1 VLYGSNDGLRR
12 ATERDLP
19 HSGVAYRSPYRRDYA
34 RLIHSP
40 VFRRLQGKTQLFP
53 GIESDFFRNRLTHSL
68 EVAQVAKSIALKLN
82 VEAPELKDSPID
94 TDLVEFAALAHDLG
108 HPPFGHNGEA
118 ALDNLMKYDGG
129 FEGNAQTFRIL
140 SRLEKKRL
148 SEDAAAHG
156 AQDVGVANGSDFR
169 VGLNLAARSL
179 AAVLKYDKQIP
190 HSRNEDDPLVKGYY
204 SVDVETVEWVRKN
217 VIGESAPGSPIKT
230 LECCIMDLAD
240 DIAYSTYDLEDT
252 FKAGF
257 LTPLELLSLDE
268 KFCKEVAVT
277 VTKSTNESVT
287 AADVTAVLIKTFSE
301 VLGDSREVTE
311 KNALESSVFSYHQ
324 SRKMA
329 NNGYARTD
337 LTSQLVGEFI
347 AGVRFEYNSA
357 CPPLSRVYLERETLR
372 KVETLK
378 RLTFLAVI
386 QSPRLKIVEY
396 RGSEI
401 VASIFDALSD
411 DAGKQLLPPDFQQL
425 YAQTNDKPRVICDF
439 IAGMTDAYAVEFYSR
454 LKSEN
459 ATTIFKPF

>member
-1 VLYGSNDGLRR
+1 MLYGSKDSLRR
-12 ATERDLP
+12 VPESDLP
-19 HSGVAYRSPYRRDYA
+19 NSGTNYRSPYRRDYA

-82 VEAPELKDSPID
+82 EEVPQLQNNRID
-94 TDLVEFAALAHDLG
+94 VDIVEFAALAHDLG
-108 HPPFGHNGEA
+108 HPPFGHNGES
-118 ALDNLMKYDGG
+118 ALDKLMKNDGG

-148 SEDAAAHG
+148 ADGAATHG
-156 AQDVGVANGSDFR
+156 AQDVGVANGKDFR

-179 AAVLKYDKQIP
+179 GAVLKYDNQIP
-190 HSRNEDDPLVKGYY
+190 ETRESDDPLVKGYY
-204 SVDVETVEWVRKN
+204 AADSETVEWVRVN
-217 VIGESAPGSPIKT
+217 VFGELAPGTKLKT
-230 LECCIMDLAD
+230 VECCIMDLAD
-240 DIAYSTYDLEDT
+240 DIAYSTYDLEDA

-268 KFCKEVAVT
+268 QFCDEVAAT
-277 VTKSTNESVT
+277 VSKNTNESLT
-287 AADVTAVLIKTFSE
+287 AKDVSTVLIETFSE
-301 VLGDSREVTE
+301 VLGESKGGGE
-311 KNALESSVFSYHQ
+311 KSGLESSVFSYHQ

-347 AGVRFEYNSA
+347 AGVQCDYNST
-357 CPPLSRVYLERETLR
+357 CPPLSRAYLDPKTLR

-386 QSPRLKIVEY
+386 QSPRLKVVEY
-396 RGSEI
+396 RGFEI
-401 VASIFDALSD
+401 VESIFEALSK

-425 YAQTNDKPRVICDF
+425 YAQSNDRPRVICDF
-439 IAGMTDAYAVEFYSR
+439 IAGMTDAYAIEFYAR